1 MPKVSVIIPTYNRAE
16 TLQRAIYSVLNQT
29 YTNFELLVVD
39 DGSTD
44 DTKEVVT
51 KINDS
56 RICYIFQRNQERS
69 VARNNGIRSS
79 TGDYVSFLDSDDE
92 YLPHKLEVQV
102 PVLNENKDTCMVL
115 GGWLDVDNNGIVLR
129 KNSPWNLRPEL
140 NYDLKDWLFS
150 PPVHFCTSLVRR
162 EWLERTGGFD
172 PCIIWTED
180 VDLWFRM
187 IRAGCQP
194 EWVKTHV
201 LQFHPHI
208 ADLSIYEKNYQRI
221 LDKAFTDTKLSDLI
235 GINKDQAFAILYV
248 ELAFRAYLF
257 RSGNEGQSYLIR
269 AGKLDPSWINQRDE
283 EIITKIVSFA
293 WNPVNSDPV
302 GYVEF
307 VFNNLP
313 YDFRRLNKQKNWIL
327 SRAWMAQS
335 FRTSLYDQHKET
347 INALLLTIKYEPSLI
362 FNKGILS
369 LYRKSTIR
377 LISDYIH

>member
-1 MPKVSVIIPTYNRAE
+1 MPKVSVIIPTYNRAD
-16 TLQRAIYSVLNQT
+16 TIQGAIYSVLNQT

-44 DTKEVVT
+44 DTKEIVN

-56 RICYIFQRNQERS
+56 RICYIWQRNQERS

-102 PVLNENKDTCMVL
+102 PVLDKNKDTGMVL
-115 GGWLDVDNNGIVLR
+115 GGWIDVDNNGIVLR

-140 NYDLKDWLFS
+140 NHDLKDWLFS
-150 PPVHFCTSLVRR
+150 SPVHFCTSLVRR
-162 EWLERTGGFD
+162 EWLEYTGGFD
-172 PCIIWTED
+172 PCLIRGED

-187 IRAGCQP
+187 IHAGCQP
-194 EWVKTHV
+194 EWVKSHV
-201 LQFHPHI
+201 LQFQHHI
-208 ADLSIYEKNYQRI
+208 SDLPVYEKNYQRI
-221 LDKAFTDTKLSDLI
+221 LDKAYTDPELPDLI
-235 GINKDQAFAILYV
+235 GINKDQATAILCI

-257 RSGNEGQSYLIR
+257 RGGNEGQSYLIR
-269 AGKLDPSWINQRDE
+269 AGILDSNWINQRDE
-283 EIITKIVSFA
+283 EIITKIVGFA

-335 FRTSLYDQHKET
+335 FRTSLYDQQKET
-347 INALLLTIKYEPSLI
+347 IKALLLTIKYDPSLI

-369 LYRKSTIR
+369 LYRKSIIR